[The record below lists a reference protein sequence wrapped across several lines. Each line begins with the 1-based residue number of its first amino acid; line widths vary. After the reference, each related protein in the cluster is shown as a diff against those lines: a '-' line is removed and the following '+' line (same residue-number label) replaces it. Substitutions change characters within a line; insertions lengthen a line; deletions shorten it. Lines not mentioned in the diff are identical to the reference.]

1 MAYNNKDKNE
11 GGITMDKEELIQFLK
26 ENLKIDIWVEQ
37 CCDSPEL
44 HASISLCG
52 EEISESTAFV

>member
-1 MAYNNKDKNE
+1 
-11 GGITMDKEELIQFLK
+11 MDKEELIQFLK